1 MGPQAPLLVAGNANP
16 SLAASIAA
24 HLGLP
29 LAPVAIERFPDRELH
44 VELHQS
50 PRERDVFLL
59 QPTSP
64 PPDEHLFELLTLAD
78 TCRRGGAAR
87 ITAVIP
93 YFGYARQDRRAK
105 GFEAVTARLVADLM
119 VAAGIQRLVTLD
131 LHTDAIEGFFT
142 LPVERL
148 SAVPLL
154 AGAINAVRPDNG
166 VVVSPD
172 LGAAKLAERYA
183 GLLGLP
189 VAIVH
194 KTRKGPEAVT
204 VSGVTGDVRGRTPII
219 IDDMISTGG
228 TIEAAIWAVAAAGAE
243 REGVIVAA
251 THGLF
256 VGACVNRLKQLEIK
270 HLFVTDSIT
279 PGPTAGLPV
288 ETASVAGLLAD
299 AIRGLTSA
307 N

>member
-1 MGPQAPLLVAGNANP
+1 MGTQSPLLVAGSANRA
-16 SLAASIAA
+16 LAASVAT

-29 LAPVAIERFPDRELH
+29 LAPVTIERLPDRELH
-44 VELHQS
+44 VELHES
-50 PRERDVFLL
+50 PRHRDVFLL
-59 QPTSP
+59 QPTSQP
-64 PPDEHLFELLTLAD
+64 ADEHLFELLSLAD
-78 TCRRGGAAR
+78 ACMRGGAAR

-105 GFEAVTARLVADLM
+105 GLEAVSARLVADLM
-119 VAAGIQRLVTLD
+119 VAAGVQRVVTLD

-148 SAVPLL
+148 TAVPLL
-154 AGAINAVRPDNG
+154 AEAIKAVRPDNG

-183 GLLGLP
+183 GLLDLP
-189 VAIVH
+189 AAFVH
-194 KTRKGPEAVT
+194 KTRTGPEAVA
-204 VSGVTGDVRGRTPII
+204 VSRITGEVRNRTPII

-243 REGVIVAA
+243 CEGIIVAA

-270 HLFVTDSIT
+270 HLFVTDSVHSRL
-279 PGPTAGLPV
+279 TAELPL
-288 ETASVAGLLAD
+288 ETVTVAGLLAE
-299 AIRGLTSA
+299 AIRSLTIA
-307 N
+307 A